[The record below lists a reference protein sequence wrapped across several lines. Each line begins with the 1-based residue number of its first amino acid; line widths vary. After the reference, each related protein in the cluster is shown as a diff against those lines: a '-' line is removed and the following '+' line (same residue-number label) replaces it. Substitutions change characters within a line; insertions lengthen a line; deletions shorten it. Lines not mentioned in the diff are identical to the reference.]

1 MQRKGDAMNHPGF
14 NPQQLVARG
23 VFDSI
28 EEADAVLCRLDEARA
43 RATIMPEGWRRGMA
57 FDVPISAG
65 GGFKLQSGSSTRS
78 SLAPAPAGSF
88 TRDRMVTGGEAMG
101 SLSFPSSRRGAG
113 AALSNRPAPSL
124 CPWCALE
131 RAYQGQGAAPRTG
144 FVAVTRCAR
153 HASESSAPAVQSAP
167 MPHNSP
173 GGASALS
180 HAATPGFPINP
191 NAGAVQAF
199 PKGRWS

>member
-1 MQRKGDAMNHPGF
+1 MNHPGW
-14 NPQQLVARG
+14 NPGQLVARG
-23 VFDSI
+23 VFDSV

-43 RATIMPEGWRRGMA
+43 RSTITPESWRRGMA

-88 TRDRMVTGGEAMG
+88 SRSLVRSGGSAEG
-101 SLSFPSSRRGAG
+101 SLSFPPSARGVG
-113 AALSNRPAPSL
+113 ETLSTSPAPSL

-144 FVAVTRCAR
+144 FVAVARCAR
-153 HASESSAPAVQSAP
+153 HASESSAAAVQPAS
-167 MPHNSP
+167 MPHNMP
-173 GGASALS
+173 AVAPASHL
-180 HAATPGFPINP
+180 AAAAGFPINP
-191 NAGAVQAF
+191 NAGVVQAF

>member
-1 MQRKGDAMNHPGF
+1 MNHSGF

-23 VFDSI
+23 VFDSV

-43 RATIMPEGWRRGMA
+43 RATITPESWRRGMA

-65 GGFKLQSGSSTRS
+65 GGFKLQPGSSTRS

-88 TRDRMVTGGEAMG
+88 SRSLVRSGGSAEG
-101 SLSFPSSRRGAG
+101 SLSFPPSARGVG
-113 AALSNRPAPSL
+113 ETLSTSPAPGL
-124 CPWCALE
+124 CPWCAIE
-131 RAYQGQGAAPRTG
+131 RAMQGQGAAPRTG
-144 FVAVTRCAR
+144 FVAVARCAR
-153 HASESSAPAVQSAP
+153 HASESSASGNRPVS

-191 NAGAVQAF
+191 NAGVRQAF

>member
-1 MQRKGDAMNHPGF
+1 MNHSGW

-43 RATIMPEGWRRGMA
+43 RSTITPESWRRGMA

-65 GGFKLQSGSSTRS
+65 GGFKLQPGSSTRS

-88 TRDRMVTGGEAMG
+88 SRSLVRSGGSAEG
-101 SLSFPSSRRGAG
+101 SLSFPPSARGVG
-113 AALSNRPAPSL
+113 ETLSTSPAPSL

-144 FVAVTRCAR
+144 FVAVERCAR
-153 HASESSAPAVQSAP
+153 HASESSAPGNRPVS
-167 MPHNSP
+167 MPHNMP

-191 NAGAVQAF
+191 NAGVRQAF
-199 PKGRWS
+199 PKGR